1 MIELVDFCKKY
12 SHSPKEIDVVH
23 DVNLKAEKGKI
34 TCLLG
39 PNGSGKTTIINAIC
53 AYHYATKG
61 HVKISDDGMKVYDPA
76 VNLQESQ
83 KLIGYVPEIPS
94 LPKDF
99 TVIEQLENTADLLGL
114 SQKLKETAVIDV
126 VKKCALHAVLK
137 KKISNLSKGYSQRV
151 SFATA
156 LIGNPNNL
164 VLDEPMYGLDPAQII
179 QFRKLIKDSAL
190 GKTVL
195 MSTHLMQ
202 EVSAMADYIYIICNG
217 QIKAFG
223 SPEQILSE
231 SNCGTIEEAY
241 IKITG
246 ENDELV

>member
-12 SHSPKEIDVVH
+12 SRSPKEADVVH
-23 DVNLKAEKGKI
+23 NVNLKAEKGRI

-53 AYHYATKG
+53 ANHYATKG
-61 HVKISDDGMKVYDPA
+61 KVFVTDDDRNVYDPS

-83 KLIGYVPEIPS
+83 KIIGFVPEIPLLS
-94 LPKDF
+94 KDL
-99 TVIEQLENTADLLGL
+99 TVLEQLENTADLLGL
-114 SQKLKETAVIDV
+114 GQKQKDKAIQEV
-126 VKKCALHAVLK
+126 VHKCALKQVLVR
-137 KKISNLSKGYSQRV
+137 KIGNLSKGYAQRV
-151 SFATA
+151 SFASA

-179 QFRKLIKDSAL
+179 QFRNLIRTSGQ

-202 EVSAMADYIYIICNG
+202 EVAAMADYIYIICNG

-223 SPEQILSE
+223 TPSEILLQ
-231 SNCGTIEEAY
+231 SNSATIEEAY